1 MYLEIPPKNEMAQGD
16 QMVHAT
22 GLVFEPRANRCNRT
36 KLATQIPA
44 INPFTY
50 SRSRVLNSL
59 NTPGPNFSILLK
71 CRYLGEHTNTR
82 LATWTRSGIN
92 TRLAISASHIST
104 TISLSLHK
112 KPRLHQLLTSPSHT
126 SLTVLNISE
135 SFISRAVHMEL
146 WLWKGTP
153 AHRKCW
159 INIVQS
165 LTCVMKINSS

>member
-1 MYLEIPPKNEMAQGD
+1 VKQLQTRYEMAQGD

-22 GLVFEPRANRCNRT
+22 VLVFEPRANRCNRT

-82 LATWTRSGIN
+82 LAIRITVE
-92 TRLAISASHIST
+92 SA
-104 TISLSLHK
+104 
-112 KPRLHQLLTSPSHT
+112 Q
-126 SLTVLNISE
+126 E
-135 SFISRAVHMEL
+135 AAVTH
-146 WLWKGTP
+146 
-153 AHRKCW
+153 
-159 INIVQS
+159 V
-165 LTCVMKINSS
+165 